1 MKISKM
7 FYDDSKRYYKAAQL
21 LTGSQARDEDDQL
34 LLTPIFFLLRHST
47 ELILKSL
54 IIKFNE
60 SSINF
65 EVSKFVPHFEDGTL
79 SKRQLL
85 NIHSLKDLYSF
96 LKYEIKNNNLF
107 DIFNEKESKLI
118 VKVINEV
125 DGIDNKSDYFR
136 YPISTNNRK
145 HKRHFVS
152 MSEDGIAPEINKGYF
167 LFIFG
172 DNDNNKVISFKA
184 NEKYIK
190 LVDNLSKIVNIFIE
204 KY

>member
-1 MKISKM
+1 M
-7 FYDDSKRYYKAAQL
+7 

-65 EVSKFVPHFEDGTL
+65 EVSKFVSHFEDGSL

-85 NIHSLKDLYSF
+85 NIHTLKDLYSF
-96 LKYEIKNNNLF
+96 LKYQIKNNNLF

-152 MSEDGIAPEINKGYF
+152 MSEDGVAPEINRGYF

-172 DNDNNKVISFKA
+172 DNDNNKVLALRQTKSI
-184 NEKYIK
+184 
-190 LVDNLSKIVNIFIE
+190 
-204 KY
+204 